1 MTRLA
6 GPAAVLALLA
16 AAWVPGALGQLPNL
30 RVGLPRDEDSLRR
43 VNSQRG
49 YEVKQRDIPFGE
61 RFKVQFSYYDLP
73 DQPLYYRNKAPM
85 PVACCYSFNAY
96 WTANAGAAAQRT
108 ARAHGPRRAQ
118 RGPAAGASRAARR
131 GAPAAAAI
139 HPYWFKEFGLDRWC
153 RQDVC
158 LSIWTE
164 DHSHDLMWKVTDV
177 CDPKDCP
184 TPLDVKV
191 EPYKG
196 KYLWYNGKGSR
207 PRAPVYM
214 YFVKCWADGLPQPD
228 LDHTLPGPPV
238 TNSRHW
244 MIKTTKEQWQKNQ
257 DWNRANGRP
266 FKPLG
271 MLVRPWAT
279 QYSVDGF
286 KASDYPPGSSKAVK
300 PPSWCN
306 DKSWWS
312 RAN

>member
-1 MTRLA
+1 MEQIRVL
-6 GPAAVLALLA
+6 VCLLALI
-16 AAWVPGALGQLPNL
+16 GLGQVRAQLPNL

-43 VNSQRG
+43 VNSQFG
-49 YEVKQRDIPFGE
+49 YEVKHRDVPFGE
-61 RFKVQFSYYDLP
+61 RFKVQFKYYNLP

-85 PVACCYSFNAY
+85 DVACCYSFNAY
-96 WTANAGAAAQRT
+96 WTANAAL
-108 ARAHGPRRAQ
+108 
-118 RGPAAGASRAARR
+118 
-131 GAPAAAAI
+131 

-184 TPLDVKV
+184 TPLDIKV

-196 KYLWYNGKGSR
+196 KYLWYGAKGSR
-207 PRAPVYM
+207 PSVPVYM

-228 LDHTLPGPPV
+228 LVHTLPGPPV
-238 TNSRHW
+238 SNSRHW
-244 MIKTTKEQWQKNQ
+244 MIKTTREQWERNQ
-257 DWNRANGRP
+257 AFNRATGQP

-279 QYSVDGF
+279 QYSLGDF
-286 KASDYPPGSSKAVK
+286 KPGQYPPGSHKRVK
-300 PPSWCN
+300 PPRWCKN
-306 DKSWWS
+306 KAWWGKQG
-312 RAN
+312 